1 MPRSSRPALA
11 LLSALSVLAVAPV
24 RAQETP
30 PPPEPSA
37 DALLNPPVEVPA
49 PPVVPVAPLT
59 PVSAPPPLGE
69 PVPSTPPPAAERA
82 RRVAKTTPSPAP
94 AAAPEEMVGPVIM
107 RNDSRDQVLDLY
119 ERWTGKILLRPAQ
132 LPEATFTLT
141 LDKPLPKSEALRAL
155 ETLFNLQGIGFA
167 PLGERFIKVS
177 QLQLTRTEAPEF
189 IEGSTL
195 GLAPSGRIATK
206 LFTLEFLRVG
216 EFVPQISQLINPN
229 LGSAPIV
236 FDKTNSALV
245 VESISNLQ
253 RIEELIAKLDRPS
266 GSGLAVKSYPV
277 VNAKASDLVNQLRTL
292 LGGPLA
298 AMIGTNT
305 IYQPDDRT
313 NQVILISDARE
324 QALFDDLI
332 AKLDTEA
339 SPNTRSEVV
348 FLKHATATEVEALL
362 AKLVTG
368 QSSASQRQSTRSN
381 RLSGT
386 RLNPTPA
393 APATPTPAAPANP
406 AANAAVSA
414 AASEEFSELLT
425 IVADER
431 SNAIVIAGT
440 PNDIKLIKSLVDR
453 LDVLLAQ
460 VRIEVVIAEVTLQDD
475 ASSGISALGLEV
487 TDNKLTGISATAAGA
502 SLGGSASG
510 SFADITNVGAGNFDL
525 SGIVSL
531 STTPRKTN
539 SSILQTPSIVTTHNK
554 EAEIFVGETRPV
566 ISGTTTGSSGSATG
580 LTSSSTVT
588 QQEIGIRLRVLPLIG
603 SSGAVQLEVE
613 QEVEDVLG
621 TVRIDGNDQPR
632 IGRRTTTSYVSARNG
647 DIIVLGGL
655 QRASQSK
662 NTSRLGP
669 LPWIGDL
676 FGSRSRSKGRTELVF
691 FLRPIILTNTYLDNV
706 ETMKRIDSTPQA
718 KQVRELTDRRPAAA
732 PYVET
737 TPAAKP

>member
-1 MPRSSRPALA
+1 
-11 LLSALSVLAVAPV
+11 
-24 RAQETP
+24 
-30 PPPEPSA
+30 
-37 DALLNPPVEVPA
+37 
-49 PPVVPVAPLT
+49 
-59 PVSAPPPLGE
+59 
-69 PVPSTPPPAAERA
+69 
-82 RRVAKTTPSPAP
+82 
-94 AAAPEEMVGPVIM
+94 MVGPVIM

-189 IEGSTL
+189 VEGSTL
-195 GLAPSGRIATK
+195 ALPPSGRIATK

-229 LGSAPIV
+229 LGAAPIT
-236 FDKTNSALV
+236 FDKTNAVLV

-253 RIEELIAKLDRPS
+253 RIEELIVKLDRPS
-266 GSGLAVKSYPV
+266 AAGLAVKSYPV
-277 VNAKASDLVNQLRTL
+277 VNAKASDIVNQLRTL

-298 AMIGTNT
+298 AMLGTTT

-362 AKLVTG
+362 AKLVSG
-368 QSSASQRQSTRSN
+368 QSGAAQRSTSKSN

-393 APATPTPAAPANP
+393 ANATPQATPAPANL
-406 AANAAVSA
+406 AANAAVNA
-414 AASEEFSELLT
+414 VASEEFSELLT

-460 VRIEVVIAEVTLQDD
+460 VRIEVVIAEVTLSDD
-475 ASSGISALGLEV
+475 ASSGISELGLDV
-487 TDNKLTGISATAAGA
+487 QNNKLMGISGTAAGMTLA
-502 SLGGSASG
+502 GGKGTSSTTSVTGSDGKTTTTTNTTSASDYATITQLG
-510 SFADITNVGAGNFDL
+510 SGKFEL
-525 SGIVSL
+525 SGIIKL
-531 STTPRKTN
+531 TTTPRKTN

-566 ISGTTTGSSGSATG
+566 ISGTTSGSSGAATG

-603 SSGAVQLEVE
+603 SSGDAAGPWQ
-613 QEVEDVLG
+613 
-621 TVRIDGNDQPR
+621 
-632 IGRRTTTSYVSARNG
+632 
-647 DIIVLGGL
+647 
-655 QRASQSK
+655 K
-662 NTSRLGP
+662 TSRQ
-669 LPWIGDL
+669 
-676 FGSRSRSKGRTELVF
+676 
-691 FLRPIILTNTYLDNV
+691 NV
-706 ETMKRIDSTPQA
+706 CP
-718 KQVRELTDRRPAAA
+718 
-732 PYVET
+732 
-737 TPAAKP
+737 